1 MVAGHCSAAVVRWCR
16 AGPGGGP
23 GRLVAALPGRSV
35 QIVTRAFVPAVIKFP
50 LQCSIAHFTSGP
62 EVYEYGLQ
70 VRCEVEGRHSWLP
83 GDIIDN
89 CGHFVDICHAT
100 R

>member
-35 QIVTRAFVPAVIKFP
+35 QIVTRAFVPAVITFP
-50 LQCSIAHFTSGP
+50 ADSVTVVCALTIYQTANMLKLVKLCKVKAP
-62 EVYEYGLQ
+62 Y
-70 VRCEVEGRHSWLP
+70 
-83 GDIIDN
+83 D
-89 CGHFVDICHAT
+89 CHDVMIVMHNT
-100 R
+100 Y

>member
-50 LQCSIAHFTSGP
+50 YYALGGFILLYCALLSLIGP
-62 EVYEYGLQ
+62 
-70 VRCEVEGRHSWLP
+70 
-83 GDIIDN
+83 N
-89 CGHFVDICHAT
+89 
-100 R
+100 

>member
-50 LQCSIAHFTSGP
+50 FLSIYQISQLELLLFLSLCILHT
-62 EVYEYGLQ
+62 
-70 VRCEVEGRHSWLP
+70 
-83 GDIIDN
+83 
-89 CGHFVDICHAT
+89 T
-100 R
+100 